1 MNILIAVPSM
11 DSVPAVFAQSLAM
24 LKKVGNCAVAF
35 QVGSLVYNSR
45 NDLAQKALKMQADY
59 VLWLDSDMMFE
70 YDTLEKMMHTLKENE
85 LDILSG
91 VYYRRVKPFTPVLM
105 SKLRIDES
113 TNFCE
118 HENLNSYPEDKL
130 FEVEG
135 IGFGCVLMDSAV
147 LFEVGMTYKDWFS
160 PIGKVGEDLSF
171 CWRARQCGYKIF
183 VDPSIQLGHCG
194 QNIITKN
201 FYEAYKNQKNQKET

>member
-35 QVGSLVYNSR
+35 QVGSLVYESR
-45 NDLAQKALKMQADY
+45 NDLAKYAVQSEADF

-70 YDTLEKMMHTLKENE
+70 PELLEKMMATLHEKD

-91 VYYRRVKPFTPVLM
+91 IYYRRRHPYSPVLM
-105 SKLRIDES
+105 KKLSIHDN
-113 TNFCE
+113 NFCE
-118 HENLNSYPEDKL
+118 HENYNSYPKDEI

-135 IGFGCVLMDSAV
+135 VGFGCVLMKSDV
-147 LFEVGMTYKDWFS
+147 LMDIKANYDDWFS
-160 PIGKVGEDLSF
+160 PIGRVGEDLSF
-171 CWRARQCGYKIF
+171 CWRARQVGYKIF
-183 VDPSIQLGHCG
+183 ADPSIQLGHQG
-194 QNIITKN
+194 HQIITKE
-201 FYEAYKNQKNQKET
+201 FYEAFMKQKKEISK